1 MQRKN
6 LKISFPHEEVSRKFR
21 SKIETVGKALKGQGL
36 VVLDDVDA
44 GGPGSEDNYVLKM
57 VEFGIKTNDW
67 EELIRSTTFKFYWV
81 AKVRCKRNTSDLSVD
96 MMARVLA
103 EIFWLRVAMLETNRA
118 AIAGKLKHLS
128 PLQHSMYPD
137 MLVVVGRAVT
147 GFKQF
152 FQKSYLPILMSGTRT
167 AFLIMLWAHNLDH
180 AGVDITFQTAL

>member
-1 MQRKN
+1 
-6 LKISFPHEEVSRKFR
+6 
-21 SKIETVGKALKGQGL
+21 
-36 VVLDDVDA
+36 
-44 GGPGSEDNYVLKM
+44 
-57 VEFGIKTNDW
+57 
-67 EELIRSTTFKFYWV
+67 
-81 AKVRCKRNTSDLSVD
+81 
-96 MMARVLA
+96 MARELA
-103 EIFWLRVAMLETNRA
+103 EIFWLRVAMPETNRA

-180 AGVDITFQTAL
+180 AGVDITFQTALQLREVQVFKRETRGSADGNTATVPLSTKSLLHLRSSRPGRTLPGEEGRSIKGDQEEHWNHEGLGRPHSVFTNQSC